1 MAATTTSKYVVS
13 MGGNGEQC
21 SQNDLRHA
29 SSASSKI
36 RQVTPGTKIRQVMD
50 LSLVHKSIMMKD
62 MRASQL
68 RRKSNVRTDTAL
80 GVSVEL

>member
-50 LSLVHKSIMMKD
+50 LSSVHNDEGYARIPIAAQVKCP
-62 MRASQL
+62 
-68 RRKSNVRTDTAL
+68 TPHW
-80 GVSVEL
+80 GSVWNYN